1 MNKILLLIIGAN
13 VIFSYMGFNDINLF
27 NKYKFQVGAVKR
39 GEVIRHIS
47 SGFLHADFSHLLFNM
62 ITLYF
67 FAPIV
72 IGTLGVTSFLL
83 IYFASLLLGSLLSF
97 QYHKNEDYYSA
108 IGASGAVSGIL
119 YAAIMIYPEMTLRL
133 FFAIPVPG
141 WLFAIGYMYY
151 TIYGMKNQ
159 VGNIGHAAHLGG
171 AIAGYLF
178 ALFLVPSIVSNHLL
192 FVVLLALPIL
202 YLLFFEKR
210 FNQ

>member
-178 ALFLVPSIVSNHLL
+178 ALFLVPSIISNHLL

>member
-72 IGTLGVTSFLL
+72 IGTLGITSFLL

-133 FFAIPVPG
+133 YFAIPIPG

-171 AIAGYLF
+171 AIAGYLL